1 MLGSSPDYIVY
12 ARVICLHRLRRM
24 HRSFPTDQRHA
35 SADNANVNTRA
46 LIELMEQA
54 ELLRQEQEQERQ
66 ARAQAELE
74 VSC

>member
-1 MLGSSPDYIVY
+1 
-12 ARVICLHRLRRM
+12 M